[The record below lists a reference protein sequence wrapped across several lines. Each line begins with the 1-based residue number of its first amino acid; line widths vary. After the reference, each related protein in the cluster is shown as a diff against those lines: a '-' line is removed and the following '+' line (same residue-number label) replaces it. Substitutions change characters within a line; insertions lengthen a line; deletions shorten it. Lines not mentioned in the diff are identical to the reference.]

1 MHTISTLLH
10 SPCALSISI
19 NVAMFMWMGTPCR
32 QCTWSFKFITYGQ
45 LIKISLTFVPHTHA
59 FIHSIIHSITH
70 SLALWCMRRLM
81 WDVCN
86 MEYGSS
92 MVTTHKIYFR
102 KHKIYVFSSYFF
114 GNKFIY
120 LFFCFS
126 YLWPAVDRKEVMFI
140 IRYMFEHFIHAITDY
155 DRNRN
160 WNHFLFCCVTFF
172 FLFSIL

>member
-1 MHTISTLLH
+1 MFKLSPSFNQLIEKINLNKNVEKIHNISISSPFFFINLDFCCCIVFFNIHSIWPVLKQCMHTISTLLH

-59 FIHSIIHSITH
+59 FIHSITH

-86 MEYGSS
+86 MEYG
-92 MVTTHKIYFR
+92 IWF
-102 KHKIYVFSSYFF
+102 
-114 GNKFIY
+114 
-120 LFFCFS
+120 
-126 YLWPAVDRKEVMFI
+126 VDG
-140 IRYMFEHFIHAITDY
+140 HH
-155 DRNRN
+155 
-160 WNHFLFCCVTFF
+160 
-172 FLFSIL
+172 S